1 MHKRILILITTCLIL
16 WGQGVK
22 AQDAHFSQFYANPL
36 YLNPAFAGTNICPRI
51 ALNFRD
57 QWPSMK
63 GTFMSFSAS
72 YDQHFDKLA
81 GGIGVLAFGDR
92 CGQDATIQTYEAS
105 LMYAFKVKVSKK
117 FNMRFA
123 LQFSYLANILDTK
136 NLTFG
141 DMIDPKYGFIYQTN
155 ENLAAWDNTTDHSFD
170 LAAGFLG
177 YTNLRFFNLYF
188 GYAAHH
194 LNMPYISFIKQERY
208 RMPMKHTA
216 HIGASFDVKRKSKK
230 EHNFGDISLSPN
242 IIFQYQGGLMYMS
255 EGLYLNLYP
264 VTLGAWLRHSFKNV
278 DAVIF
283 SAGVEYE
290 FIRVGYS
297 YDLTVSKLI
306 NLTGGAHEV
315 SLQFLLPCPEKR
327 KPIKELECPS
337 F

>member
-1 MHKRILILITTCLIL
+1 MHKRILILFTASIL
-16 WGQGVK
+16 ALSSGVM

-36 YLNPAFAGTNICPRI
+36 YLNPAFAGTNVCPRI

-72 YDQHFDKLA
+72 YDQHFDKIA
-81 GGIGVLAFGDR
+81 GGIGVMAFGDR
-92 CGQDATIQTYEAS
+92 CGQDATIQSYEAS
-105 LMYAFKVKVSKK
+105 FMYSFKVKVSKK

-123 LQFSYLANILDTK
+123 LQFSYLTNILDV
-136 NLTFG
+136 NSLTFG

-155 ENLAAWDNTTDHSFD
+155 ENLASWNNTRDHSFD

-177 YTNLRFFNLYF
+177 YTKHFYF

-194 LNMPYISFIKQERY
+194 LNMPYISFIQEERY

-216 HIGASFDVKRKSKK
+216 HVGGSFDLKRKSKK
-230 EHNFGDISLSPN
+230 EHTFGDIAISPN
-242 IIFQYQGGLMYMS
+242 IVFQYQGGLCFMS
-255 EGLYLNLYP
+255 EGMYLSLYP

-283 SAGVEYE
+283 TAGIEYQ

-315 SLQFLLPCPEKR
+315 SLQFLIPCPEKR
-327 KPIKELECPS
+327 KPIKDLDCPT

>member
-1 MHKRILILITTCLIL
+1 M
-16 WGQGVK
+16 

-36 YLNPAFAGTNICPRI
+36 YLNPAFAGTNVCPRI
-51 ALNFRD
+51 TLNFRD

-63 GTFMSFSAS
+63 GTFMSFSGS

-92 CGQDATIQTYEAS
+92 CGYDATVQTYEVSA
-105 LMYAFKVKVSKK
+105 MYSFKVKVSKK

-123 LQFSYLANILDTK
+123 AQFSYLYYGLNK
-136 NLTFG
+136 ENLTFG
-141 DMIDPKYGFIYQTN
+141 DMIDPKYGFIYSTSENITN
-155 ENLAAWDNTTDHSFD
+155 WSDARHCFD
-170 LAAGFLG
+170 FGAGFLG
-177 YTNLRFFNLYF
+177 YTQHFYF

-194 LNMPYISFIKQERY
+194 INRPYIGFMGDKTNKDKTDTY
-208 RMPMKHTA
+208 RLPVKHTA
-216 HIGASFDVKRKSKK
+216 HVGASFDVKRKSKK
-230 EHNFGDISLSPN
+230 EHNFGDIALSPN
-242 IIFQYQGGLMYMS
+242 IVFQYQGGLCYMS
-255 EGLYLNLYP
+255 EGLYVSLYP

-283 SAGVEYE
+283 SAGIEYE

-297 YDLTVSKLI
+297 YDLTVSKLV

-327 KPIKELECPS
+327 KPIKDLDCPS

>member
-16 WGQGVK
+16 LGQGVK

-92 CGQDATIQTYEAS
+92 CGQDATIQSYEAS
-105 LMYAFKVKVSKK
+105 LMYAFRVKVSKK

-123 LQFSYLANILDTK
+123 LQFSYLANILDTR

-155 ENLAAWDNTTDHSFD
+155 EDLRNWNNTTDHSFD
-170 LAAGFLG
+170 FAAGFLG
-177 YTNLRFFNLYF
+177 YANLRFCNIYF

-194 LNMPYISFIKQERY
+194 LNMPYISFIQQERY

-216 HIGASFDVKRKSKK
+216 HVGASFDVKRKSNK

-283 SAGVEYE
+283 SAGIEYQ

-327 KPIKELECPS
+327 KAIKELECPS

>member
-1 MHKRILILITTCLIL
+1 MQKRILIFIVTCLL
-16 WGQGVK
+16 FLGQGIH

-72 YDQHFDKLA
+72 YDQHFDKIA

-92 CGQDATIQTYEAS
+92 CGQDATIQSYEIGA
-105 LMYAFKVKVSKK
+105 MYSFKVKVSKK

-123 LQFSYLANILDTK
+123 LQFSYLTYILNTK

-141 DMIDPKYGFIYQTN
+141 DMIDPKYGFIYQTS
-155 ENLAAWDNTTDHSFD
+155 ENLDAWKNTTDHSFD
-170 LAAGFLG
+170 FTAGFMG
-177 YTNLRFFNLYF
+177 YTQHFYF

-194 LNMPYISFIKQERY
+194 LNRPQISFIQEERY
-208 RMPMKHTA
+208 RLPIKHTV
-216 HIGASFDVKRKSKK
+216 HVGASFDVKRKSKK
-230 EHNFGDISLSPN
+230 EHNFGDLSLSPN
-242 IIFQYQGGLMYMS
+242 VIFQYQGGLMYMS
-255 EGLYLNLYP
+255 EGLYVNLYP

-278 DAVIF
+278 DAIIF

-297 YDLTVSKLI
+297 YDLTISKLI

-327 KPIKELECPS
+327 KPIKDLDCPS

>member
-1 MHKRILILITTCLIL
+1 MHKRILILITTLVLLI
-16 WGQGVK
+16 GGNSVM

-36 YLNPAFAGTNICPRI
+36 YLNPAFAGTNVCPRI
-51 ALNFRD
+51 TLNFRD
-57 QWPSMK
+57 QWPAMK

-72 YDQHFDKLA
+72 YDQHFDKLS

-92 CGQDATIQTYEAS
+92 CGQDATIQSYEISAIYS
-105 LMYAFKVKVSKK
+105 FKVKVAKT

-123 LQFSYLANILDTK
+123 VQFSYLNYILNTA

-155 ENLAAWDNTTDHSFD
+155 ENLASWNNTTDHSFD
-170 LAAGFLG
+170 FGAGFLG
-177 YTNLRFFNLYF
+177 YTKHFYF

-194 LNMPYISFIKQERY
+194 INMPYISFIQKERY
-208 RMPMKHTA
+208 RMPVKHTA
-216 HIGASFDVKRKSKK
+216 HVGANFDLKRKSKK
-230 EHNFGDISLSPN
+230 EHNFGDISISPN
-242 IIFQYQGGLMYMS
+242 IVFQYQGGLSYMS
-255 EGLYLNLYP
+255 EGLYLSLYP

-297 YDLTVSKLI
+297 YDLTVSKLV

-315 SLQFLLPCPEKR
+315 SVQFLLPCPEKR
-327 KPIKELECPS
+327 KPIKDLECPS

>member
-1 MHKRILILITTCLIL
+1 MHKRILILITSLIL
-16 WGQGVK
+16 LSSTGVM

-36 YLNPAFAGTNICPRI
+36 YLNPAFAGTNVCPRI
-51 ALNFRD
+51 TLNFRD

-63 GTFMSFSAS
+63 GTFMSFSGS
-72 YDQHFDKLA
+72 YDQHFDKIA
-81 GGIGVLAFGDR
+81 GGIGVMAFGDR
-92 CGQDATIQTYEAS
+92 CGHDATIQSYEAS
-105 LMYAFKVKVSKK
+105 FMYSFKVKVSKK

-123 LQFSYLANILDTK
+123 LQFSYLTYLLDVN

-155 ENLAAWDNTTDHSFD
+155 ENLSSWNNTTDHSFD

-177 YTNLRFFNLYF
+177 YTKHFYF

-194 LNMPYISFIKQERY
+194 LNMPYISFIQEERY
-208 RMPMKHTA
+208 RLPMKHTA
-216 HIGASFDVKRKSKK
+216 HVGASFDLKRKSKK

-242 IIFQYQGGLMYMS
+242 IVFQYQGGLCYMS
-255 EGLYLNLYP
+255 EGLYLSLYP
-264 VTLGAWLRHSFKNV
+264 VTLGTWLRHSFKNV

-283 SAGVEYE
+283 TAGIEYN
-290 FIRVGYS
+290 FIKVGYS
-297 YDLTVSKLI
+297 YDLTVSKLV

-315 SLQFLLPCPEKR
+315 TLQFLLPCPEKR
-327 KPIKELECPS
+327 KAIKDLDCPA